1 MPEDRLEAL
10 GDLALKNCNFDNSLL
25 NYLQILRDHPERY
38 DLHYKVGVIF
48 LLSGKLEAAQKELA
62 LVLVHQPEMLKAH
75 EAMGLVH
82 LQGKQYPL
90 AINEF
95 QYVLAQDPRRTK
107 THHLLGVTFLESG
120 RPDCAILA
128 LKTATGLDPRQ
139 VASHIALGQAY
150 LQQKDYP
157 HAVASLKQAQS
168 LAPQNQKINQL
179 LGRALGAQKQYP
191 QALEAFMKAGD
202 EAQAYNNIGVFYFM
216 DGQYEEAAKCF
227 QRALE
232 LRPTFYEEAKT
243 NLQRAAWKKCR
254 KPGKTAVSALSCL
267 NRAAARG
274 GEGGRPA
281 FTFWSRTPAG
291 PPSRRKNGIIA
302 IAKSFFRYGKPYDPP
317 SPPFKKGGELPRNC

>member
-1 MPEDRLEAL
+1 MPALPPLRRLATAVLVLTLPLLTSQCSKKSPQTPAVQGLNPDQAEKFRALHDRPWPDQKPKTSEQLSEDRMETL
-10 GDLALKNCNFDNSLL
+10 GDVALKNRNFENSLL
-25 NYLQILRDHPERY
+25 NYLQILKEHPERY

-95 QYVLAQDPRRTK
+95 QYVLTQDPRRAK
-107 THHLLGVTFLESG
+107 TQHLLGVAFLESG
-120 RPDCAILA
+120 RPDRAILA
-128 LKTATGLDPRQ
+128 LKTATALDPRQ
-139 VASHIALGQAY
+139 LSSHIALAQAY

-157 HAVASLKQAQS
+157 RAVASLKQAQT
-168 LAPQNQKINQL
+168 LAPQNEKVNQL

-243 NLQRAAWKKCR
+243 NLQRALEKMQE
-254 KPGKTAVSALSCL
+254 T
-267 NRAAARG
+267 
-274 GEGGRPA
+274 
-281 FTFWSRTPAG
+281 
-291 PPSRRKNGIIA
+291 RKNG
-302 IAKSFFRYGKPYDPP
+302 S
-317 SPPFKKGGELPRNC
+317 